1 MSPKPCT
8 LADHSGH
15 GTLDLGAGSGV
26 SDLSRSLAEEPLSE
40 RALREDALG
49 QGPFGQGAPHE
60 RTGSVAHDEPRQL
73 GFAQI
78 YEQHF
83 AFVWRSLLLLGVSPA
98 SVEDVTQ
105 DTFNVVLQKL
115 ERFEERSSI
124 RTWLFAIAQRI
135 AANHRRM
142 ARRKTQPL
150 RPLTDS
156 VVSNEPTPHA
166 LAEAQECA
174 RVVQR
179 FVASLDAEF
188 RSVFVLAVLEQV
200 PARDVA
206 QALRIPVNTVYTR
219 VHHLREALRLA
230 FERQE
235 EAS

>member
-1 MSPKPCT
+1 M
-8 LADHSGH
+8 ADHSGQ
-15 GTLDLGAGSGV
+15 GALELDAGSAV
-26 SDLSRSLAEEPLSE
+26 SELPPSI
-40 RALREDALG
+40 REDA
-49 QGPFGQGAPHE
+49 FGADALEDAPGE
-60 RTGSVAHDEPRQL
+60 RAGSARQTEPQL
-73 GFAQI
+73 GFHQI

-115 ERFEERSSI
+115 HQFEGRSAI
-124 RTWLFAIAQRI
+124 RTWLFAIAQRV

-142 ARRKTQPL
+142 ARRKTHPL
-150 RPLTDS
+150 RPLSDS
-156 VVSNEPTPHA
+156 VVSREPTPHA

-174 RVVQR
+174 GVVQR
-179 FVASLDAEF
+179 FVASLDAEW

-206 QALRIPVNTVYTR
+206 QSLSIPVNTVYTR
-219 VHHLREALRLA
+219 VHHLRESLRLA
-230 FERQE
+230 FERHE